1 MKERMRPPVEE
12 GYFAVARN
20 PDRSESGN
28 RMGVTRTEKIDG
40 FAKVVNLSLL
50 RKQESIAG

>member
-1 MKERMRPPVEE
+1 MKERMLPPVEE

-20 PDRSESGN
+20 PDRPESGN

-40 FAKVVNLSLL
+40 LVKSLIS
-50 RKQESIAG
+50 RENGTAS

>member
-1 MKERMRPPVEE
+1 MKKEMRPPVEE

-28 RMGVTRTEKIDG
+28 RMGVTRTEKIGDKRNR
-40 FAKVVNLSLL
+40 A
-50 RKQESIAG
+50 A